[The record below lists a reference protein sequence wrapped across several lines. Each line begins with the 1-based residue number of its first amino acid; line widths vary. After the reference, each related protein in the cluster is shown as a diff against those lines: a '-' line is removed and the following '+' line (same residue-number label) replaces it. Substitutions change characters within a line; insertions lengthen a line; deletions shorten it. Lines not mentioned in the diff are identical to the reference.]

1 MIKKKEA
8 SLREVTSILY
18 LFVTEVCSIIIDIF
32 PVQYWGIGDFVFF
45 LEDHARGPHF
55 KLISLLLMN
64 DIDFS

>member
-45 LEDHARGPHF
+45 LEDHARGPI
-55 KLISLLLMN
+55 LN
-64 DIDFS
+64 